1 MLIQFGN
8 DHVYNPIVS
17 DSGFRFFYF
26 SQSIASNFIGS
37 NHPSVYDLPC
47 SGRLRRVY
55 IEFVNS
61 AHIKGNQNI
70 AFRGF

>member
-47 SGRLRRVY
+47 VKVK
-55 IEFVNS
+55 E
-61 AHIKGNQNI
+61 NI
-70 AFRGF
+70 RQVKPP